1 MGGKSFDRGT
11 VVIARGDNKSSAGF
25 DEKVKS
31 AAAASDVT
39 IISVATGMV
48 TEGKDIGS
56 DYMPVKNAPSVVLA
70 GGEGTT
76 SSFGEIWYFL
86 ERELEYPVTIV
97 EADEIADTDLSEYDI
112 LILPGGNLTK
122 SKERIMAFI
131 KDGGRVVAIES
142 AMALF
147 QAEKTTALGKAAEAK
162 EAEDKKNIKVNTADT
177 SLLTR
182 FEDKRRNSA
191 TERSAGAIFRVR
203 LDDSHPYT
211 FGMGKEWFIMKRS
224 TGFPYLEKGD
234 NIGYI
239 TDNVPVAGFAGY
251 KFCKKV
257 KDTNVIAS
265 ERIGK
270 GEVVYISDDP
280 YFRSYW
286 KSGRVLLGNIILR

>member
-1 MGGKSFDRGT
+1 
-11 VVIARGDNKSSAGF
+11 
-25 DEKVKS
+25 
-31 AAAASDVT
+31 
-39 IISVATGMV
+39 
-48 TEGKDIGS
+48 
-56 DYMPVKNAPSVVLA
+56 
-70 GGEGTT
+70 
-76 SSFGEIWYFL
+76 
-86 ERELEYPVTIV
+86 
-97 EADEIADTDLSEYDI
+97 
-112 LILPGGNLTK
+112 
-122 SKERIMAFI
+122 MAFI
-131 KDGGRVVAIES
+131 KDGGRVIAIES
-142 AMALF
+142 AMTLF

-162 EAEDKKNIKVNTADT
+162 ETEDKKNIKVNTADT

-191 TERSAGAIFRVR
+191 TDRSAGAIFRVR
-203 LDDSHPYT
+203 LDDTHPYT

-280 YFRSYW
+280 YFRAYW